1 MIRSLQSLRG
11 LFTIVIFLGHYP
23 FSLAAT
29 FSTPSD
35 CAVSFF
41 LILSGFVMCAAHE
54 RKMEKEE
61 YRFLTFMRGRLMRL
75 YPLHLICLT
84 AALAIN
90 HFHTFPL
97 QIISHLLLV
106 QSWIPEQEVYFGL
119 NGVSWFLSTLMFC
132 YLLLFPAVRLA
143 TRRPGAYLS
152 TLAAAVAAYLAAAPL
167 VPADMATWAL
177 YVCPLPRALD
187 FLIGIALYQ
196 IYKKVKP
203 ALEPSTAP
211 YPCIAAIVSAM
222 ALVSAPAVRETY
234 TLACWWWIPMSL
246 LILSFALCDQSRWP
260 LARLTNSNLPVNFGQ
275 HELQLLHVARS
286 HSCGRGARGRTD
298 APESSHMDSHQ
309 RHIRAMRDGRMAVAQ
324 IHRTVRN
331 APTKSASRMMAGNLQ
346 GDLRG

>member
-29 FSTPSD
+29 FSIPSD

-54 RKMEKEE
+54 RKLGLKE
-61 YRFLTFMRGRLMRL
+61 YRFLTFMRGRLVRL

-84 AALAIN
+84 AAVAIN
-90 HFHTFPL
+90 HFQTYPL

-143 TRRPGAYLS
+143 IRRPGAYLS
-152 TLAAAVAAYLAAAPL
+152 TLVAAVVLYLAAAPL
-167 VPADMATWAL
+167 VPADLTTWAL

-196 IYKKVKP
+196 IYKKVKTV
-203 ALEPSTAP
+203 LEPSTAP
-211 YPCIAAIVSAM
+211 YPCIAAIVSAT

-246 LILSFALCDQSRWP
+246 LILSFALCDKSRWP
-260 LARLTNSNLPVNFGQ
+260 LARLADSDLPVTFGNMSFSFYM
-275 HELQLLHVARS
+275 LHGVILVSVARLAEQMHPSPPTWIRISVTFALCVMAAWLS
-286 HSCGRGARGRTD
+286 HRYIERSATPRPR
-298 APESSHMDSHQ
+298 APH
-309 RHIRAMRDGRMAVAQ
+309 A
-324 IHRTVRN
+324 
-331 APTKSASRMMAGNLQ
+331 
-346 GDLRG
+346 